1 MCLCCAVEP
10 PSDLR
15 FKILKENSVQM
26 SWNRPR
32 SRIQGYR
39 IQVSGGPGECVIT
52 PEGCAREASLDTGL
66 LYACLDAPTLISKSE
81 KRANSECCQNQ
92 LESDVKTCQTQL
104 TMEMVC

>member
-39 IQVSGGPGECVIT
+39 IQVSGGPGESASSHLRAA
-52 PEGCAREASLDTGL
+52 PREASLDTGL
-66 LYACLDAPTLISKSE
+66 LYACLDARTLISKSE
-81 KRANSECCQNQ
+81 KRANSECCQNL
-92 LESDVKTCQTQL
+92 LESHVKTCQT
-104 TMEMVC
+104 